1 VSQEFLGWRL
11 PKNAWRCLNQL
22 NSPDAQ
28 IRTGTVRSDVILP
41 STILPDVREHGAV
54 VTPQSLRVPSATT
67 MVGAFASGPVTQF
80 ADDLFMIDLRKL
92 RGGPEA
98 VLSRIPKD
106 TPGVYAWYRSIVLPD
121 SETTSAEA
129 FAQAVVTAATAPH
142 CAERGARLPPAHEIL
157 LRPFQVVS
165 ARKQK
170 ALVAYCRS
178 PAFRRML
185 AQLMEMAILFQQPLY
200 VGKAQ
205 NLIERIEQHLAPRS
219 ELRNRL
225 DEASIDIDAA
235 KLLVLTLEPSLY
247 EGLPDVALTDVV
259 EADEATS
266 ASSEPDQQLPLEL
279 VMEEVLSRL
288 FLPSFTI
295 RYG

>member
-1 VSQEFLGWRL
+1 
-11 PKNAWRCLNQL
+11 
-22 NSPDAQ
+22 
-28 IRTGTVRSDVILP
+28 
-41 STILPDVREHGAV
+41 
-54 VTPQSLRVPSATT
+54 
-67 MVGAFASGPVTQF
+67 MVGTFTSAPVTQF

-121 SETTSAEA
+121 AEATSAEV
-129 FAQAVVTAATAPH
+129 FSKAVVDAATAPH

-157 LRPFQVVS
+157 LRPFQIVS
-165 ARKQK
+165 ARKQR
-170 ALVAYCRS
+170 ALTAYCRS

-185 AQLMEMAILFQQPLY
+185 AQLMETAILFQQPLY

-219 ELRNRL
+219 KLRSRL
-225 DEASIDIDAA
+225 DDAGIDIDAA
-235 KLLVLTLEPSLY
+235 KLLVLTLESSVY
-247 EGLPDVALTDVV
+247 EGLPDVTLTEVV
-259 EADEATS
+259 EPDEA
-266 ASSEPDQQLPLEL
+266 ASTDTESDQQLPIEL

-288 FLPSFTI
+288 FLPSFTM